1 MNARQHKHLATLER
15 RARHL
20 DARIEALETEGV
32 KSLTYDRAE
41 REALQWVTAYVR
53 DNETLPD
60 AA

>member
-1 MNARQHKHLATLER
+1 MNSRCRKYLATLDR

-20 DARIEALETEGV
+20 TARIEALESEGV

-41 REALQWVTAYVR
+41 REALQWVTAYIRRHEGV
-53 DNETLPD
+53 E

>member
-1 MNARQHKHLATLER
+1 MNRRLRKYLATLER
-15 RARHL
+15 RAEHL
-20 DARIEALETEGV
+20 TARIEALEPEGV

-53 DNETLPD
+53 DHENLD

>member
-1 MNARQHKHLATLER
+1 MNRKLRKHLATLDR

-20 DARIEALETEGV
+20 TARIEALEAEGV

-41 REALQWVTAYVR
+41 REALQWVTAYIR
-53 DNETLPD
+53 SHEGIE

>member
-1 MNARQHKHLATLER
+1 MNRKLRKHLATLDR

-20 DARIEALETEGV
+20 DARIEQLEPEGV

-41 REALQWVTAYVR
+41 REAIRWATAYVR
-53 DNETLPD
+53 DAEGLE